1 MCVCRQALAA
11 KGPKGATP
19 ATPEEDP
26 RTVLKMTQKFSRK
39 PEVPAD
45 QDVAKQVFD
54 IANGQIRSD
63 SAPVCECVHCTECM
77 VWCGVGAAQRSGHVT
92 ECACG
97 LQPKNVFMPATTECV
112 DVWHH

>member
-26 RTVLKMTQKFSRK
+26 RTILKMTQKFGRK
-39 PEVPAD
+39 TEVPAD

-54 IANGQIRSD
+54 IANGQIRSG
-63 SAPVCECVHCTECM
+63 SPPLPCMSVCIALNA
-77 VWCGVGAAQRSGHVT
+77 VWCGLAQRSGQFS
-92 ECACG
+92 CA
-97 LQPKNVFMPATTECV
+97 
-112 DVWHH
+112 